1 VVVAGVLLLV
11 GDLVLVA
18 ISAAAGSGPASPQ
31 LPVLGQVDNLVRLPY
46 LPPPLVAA
54 LAAVLAVGLLMVAVG
69 FWRRRRWAWVWVMVL
84 AAVLLTVN
92 LVATV
97 QGAADHLTMA
107 IAIVLVLYANQREVQ
122 QRFGTQPERP
132 AWPVL
137 PTDDG
142 TGRPWEAGR

>member
-31 LPVLGQVDNLVRLPY
+31 LPVLGQVDNL
-46 LPPPLVAA
+46 
-54 LAAVLAVGLLMVAVG
+54 VLAVGLLMVAVG